1 MDPYKVLYITP
12 NEDGSLTRYWP
23 VPEIPPTGIDNVSDG
38 PVQSIDVPLNPTNKT
53 WVRVFRPRNL
63 PSVNN
68 SKLPLVIYFHPG
80 GFIIC
85 STASFP
91 FHQFCTK
98 MASELQVLVV
108 SVEYRLA
115 PENRLPCAYEDAIDA
130 ILWVKNQALMNS
142 NNAFICENV
151 DFSRCF
157 LMGASSGGNIAY
169 HAGLRSLHLDLN
181 PVKITGLILNQ
192 PFLGGVERTSSE
204 TKSVHDKVL
213 PLCAAD
219 LLWELSLPIG
229 SDRDHEY
236 SNPIVGA
243 SKCSGELGLLPECYV
258 RGCGGDPLIDRQIE
272 FAKMLEGKGVKVVT
286 EFSDEGF
293 HSNEMFDEEV
303 AQDLVK
309 GFKDF
314 IYSSGMQI
322 TSN

>member
-1 MDPYKVLYITP
+1 MDPYKVLCITL
-12 NEDGSLTRYWP
+12 NKDGSLTRSWT
-23 VPEIPPTGIDNVSDG
+23 VPEIPPTGINDVSDV
-38 PVQSIDVPLNPTNKT
+38 PVQSIDVPLNPANKT
-53 WVRVFRPRNL
+53 WVRVFRPGNL

-68 SKLPLVIYFHPG
+68 SKLPVVIYFHPG
-80 GFIIC
+80 GFVIC
-85 STASFP
+85 STASSP
-91 FHQFCTK
+91 FHHFCTK

-130 ILWVKNQALMNS
+130 ILWVKNQASMKS
-142 NNAFICENV
+142 NAFICENV

-181 PVKITGLILNQ
+181 PVKIIGLVLNQ
-192 PFLGGVERTSSE
+192 PFFGGVERTSSE
-204 TKSVHDKVL
+204 TKSVHDKVF

-243 SKCSGELGLLPECYV
+243 SKCSGDAV
-258 RGCGGDPLIDRQIE
+258 VVE
-272 FAKMLEGKGVKVVT
+272 FTKMLEGKGVKVVT
-286 EFSDEGF
+286 KFSDEGF
-293 HSNEMFDEEV
+293 HSNELFDEEV

-314 IYSSGMQI
+314 IT

>member
-12 NEDGSLTRYWP
+12 NKDGSLTRYCP
-23 VPEIPPTGIDNVSDG
+23 VPEIPPTGIND
-38 PVQSIDVPLNPTNKT
+38 NPTNKT
-53 WVRVFRPRNL
+53 WVRVFRPLNL

-68 SKLPLVIYFHPG
+68 LKLPVVIYFHPG
-80 GFIIC
+80 GFVIC
-85 STASFP
+85 STASSP

-115 PENRLPCAYEDAIDA
+115 PENRLPCAYEDAIGA
-130 ILWVKNQALMNS
+130 ILWVKNQALMKS
-142 NNAFICENV
+142 TNAFICENV

-181 PVKITGLILNQ
+181 PVKIIGLVLNQ
-192 PFLGGVERTSSE
+192 PFFGGVERTNSE
-204 TKSVHDKVL
+204 TKFVHDKVF

-219 LLWELSLPIG
+219 LLWELALPSE

-243 SKCSGELGLLPECYV
+243 SKCSGDIGLLPECYV
-258 RGCGGDPLIDRQIE
+258 RGCGGDPLIDR
-272 FAKMLEGKGVKVVT
+272 KGVKVVT
-286 EFSDEGF
+286 KFSDEGF
-293 HSNEMFDEEV
+293 HSNELFDEEV

-314 IYSSGMQI
+314 IYSSGMQT